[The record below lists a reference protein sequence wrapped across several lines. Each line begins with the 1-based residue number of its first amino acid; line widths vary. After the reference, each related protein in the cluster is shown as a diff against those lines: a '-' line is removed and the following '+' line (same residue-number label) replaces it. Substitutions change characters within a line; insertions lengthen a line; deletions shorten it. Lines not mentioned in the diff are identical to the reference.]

1 MFALAGEGSHRTPEK
16 IETSKYYDVVNF
28 ARRLRVPGLYSWG
41 YNDATCPPTSMY
53 SAYNVITA
61 PKTLLLA
68 LETGHNTTPEQ
79 AERVEQW
86 LENFLKDGK
95 VAGN

>member
-61 PKTLLLA
+61 PKTL
-68 LETGHNTTPEQ
+68 P
-79 AERVEQW
+79 
-86 LENFLKDGK
+86 
-95 VAGN
+95 AGSRDRSQHDAGTSRARRAMA